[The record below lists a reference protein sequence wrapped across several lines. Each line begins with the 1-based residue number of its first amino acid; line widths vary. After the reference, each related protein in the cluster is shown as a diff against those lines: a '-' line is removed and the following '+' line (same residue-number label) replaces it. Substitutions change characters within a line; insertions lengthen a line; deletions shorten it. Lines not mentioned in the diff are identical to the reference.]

1 MSVPVH
7 YKGYANHCKVV
18 SFPVTSVTFTTIKM
32 VDKVL
37 EGKKAEA
44 MLVGIPVLMIVLTV
58 MVRISMRVVN
68 KVKKAMKVREL

>member
-1 MSVPVH
+1 MTP
-7 YKGYANHCKVV
+7 
-18 SFPVTSVTFTTIKM
+18 VTFTTIKM

>member
-1 MSVPVH
+1 
-7 YKGYANHCKVV
+7 
-18 SFPVTSVTFTTIKM
+18 M

-58 MVRISMRVVN
+58 IVRISMRVVS

>member
-1 MSVPVH
+1 MTP
-7 YKGYANHCKVV
+7 
-18 SFPVTSVTFTTIKM
+18 VTFTTIKM

-37 EGKKAEA
+37 EGKEAVA

>member
-1 MSVPVH
+1 MTP
-7 YKGYANHCKVV
+7 
-18 SFPVTSVTFTTIKM
+18 VTFTTIKM

-37 EGKKAEA
+37 EGKEAVA

-68 KVKKAMKVREL
+68 KVKKTMKVREL

>member
-1 MSVPVH
+1 MTP
-7 YKGYANHCKVV
+7 
-18 SFPVTSVTFTTIKM
+18 VTFTTIKM

-37 EGKKAEA
+37 EGKDAVA

>member
-1 MSVPVH
+1 MTP
-7 YKGYANHCKVV
+7 
-18 SFPVTSVTFTTIKM
+18 VTFTTIKM

-37 EGKKAEA
+37 EGKEAVA

-58 MVRISMRVVN
+58 MVRISMRVVD

>member
-1 MSVPVH
+1 M
-7 YKGYANHCKVV
+7 NHCKVV
-18 SFPVTSVTFTTIKM
+18 SFSVTPVTYTTIKM

-37 EGKKAEA
+37 EGKEAVA